1 MPHRSIHTVLIMI
14 LVILSSLFTFHSSLF
29 GQDNCSVELNKKD
42 AQIYDDG
49 VAYFKRGNYTLAL
62 QAMKQVLNGNPDFV
76 DATYVAGMSWYKM
89 ADPNLKE
96 AEKSFL
102 RTITLC
108 PAYDVYAYYYLGE
121 ISYSFEQFDKTVQY
135 LTEFLKDVE
144 RRSKKTRIITGQFSF
159 WTIESRYGNR

>member
-1 MPHRSIHTVLIMI
+1 M
-14 LVILSSLFTFHSSLF
+14 
-29 GQDNCSVELNKKD
+29 
-42 AQIYDDG
+42 
-49 VAYFKRGNYTLAL
+49 AL

-108 PAYDVYAYYYLGE
+108 PAYDIYAYYYLGE
-121 ISYSFEQFDKTVQY
+121 IAYSFEHFDTTIEY

-144 RRSKKTRIITGQFSF
+144 KIKKDEDYNRAVQLLDYSKFYLETMNHPVPFNPVVVDGISTPENEYLQSF
-159 WTIESRYGNR
+159 RPTTDRLLHA